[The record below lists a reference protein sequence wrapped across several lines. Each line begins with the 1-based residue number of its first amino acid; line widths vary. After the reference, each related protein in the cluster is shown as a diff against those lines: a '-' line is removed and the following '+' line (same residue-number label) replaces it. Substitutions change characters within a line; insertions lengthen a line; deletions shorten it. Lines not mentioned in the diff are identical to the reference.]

1 MKHEEYIRE
10 LKKNDCIRIV
20 ELLITLPERIE
31 EKRRNYSIRFYLTIE
46 RYNGE
51 WNIYY
56 EEAFE
61 YGERRTPERIIDESS
76 TDLMELLRRIH
87 QIISEKQYQT
97 F

>member
-1 MKHEEYIRE
+1 MK
-10 LKKNDCIRIV
+10 
-20 ELLITLPERIE
+20 
-31 EKRRNYSIRFYLTIE
+31 
-46 RYNGE
+46 
-51 WNIYY
+51 Y

-61 YGERRTPERIIDESS
+61 YGARCTPERIIDESS